1 MTKIG
6 IGITTTPNRDIID
19 YSAWAIYSLP
29 GVYPLVRVDS
39 EYEGVAKS
47 KNRLL
52 AELDDCD
59 HIFLFDDDCYPIA
72 DKWWVPYIESGE
84 NHLIYQFKLPGKP
97 ATDMRELY
105 RDDKIISYSHT
116 RGAMIYI
123 TKKVLETV
131 GGMDERYQFGYEHA
145 DWTNRIHNAGLTTHR
160 AMDVV
165 GSEKLFYCLDQDGK
179 VESSVSDE
187 VRRKN
192 LIKNRGLY
200 LKSKTSKEF
209 KEYK

>member
-1 MTKIG
+1 MKIG
-6 IGITTTPNRDIID
+6 IGISTTPNRSNLMYGFTECTFPPESQLEVIID
-19 YSAWAIYSLP
+19 T
-29 GVYPLVRVDS
+29 
-39 EYEGVAKS
+39 EYEGVAKT

-52 AELDDCD
+52 EELEDND
-59 HIFLFDDDCYPIA
+59 HIFLFDDDCIPIGIG
-72 DKWWVPYIESGE
+72 WWLPYIESGE
-84 NHLIYQFKLPGKP
+84 NHLMYQFKLPNKP
-97 ATDMRELY
+97 SSDMRVLY
-105 RDDKIISYSHT
+105 QDDKIISYSHT

-165 GSEKLFYCLDQDGK
+165 GSNKLFRCLDQYGK
-179 VESSVSDE
+179 IESSVSDE

-200 LKSKTSKEF
+200 LKSKTSKEYM
-209 KEYK
+209 EYK